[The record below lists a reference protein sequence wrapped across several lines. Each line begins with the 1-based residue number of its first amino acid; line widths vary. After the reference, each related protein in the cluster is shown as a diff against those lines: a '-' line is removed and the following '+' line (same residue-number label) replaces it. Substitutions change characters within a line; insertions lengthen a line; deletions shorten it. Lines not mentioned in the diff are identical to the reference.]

1 MILAEGSDH
10 YRPTTWDAA
19 FKLIGKTV
27 NCLGSPNHAAFYTSG
42 KTSNKAAFL
51 YQLSPRQFGTN
62 NLPDCSNTC
71 HESSGCALLNM
82 IGVGKGTVSLED
94 FESGRDLRHR
104 PEPGH
109 QPSSHAHRLQRPSNA
124 VARSPASMC
133 FQVGLMRFTNP
144 QDFAAEAN
152 RRDSCLPKTLASDL
166 GQSKPARRDR

>member
-51 YQLSPRQFGTN
+51 YQLFAPAIWDEQFTR
-62 NLPDCSNTC
+62 LFQHC
-71 HESSGCALLNM
+71 HESSGCALLNV

-94 FESGRDLRHR
+94 FEKEDAIFVIGQN
-104 PEPGH
+104 PGTNH
-109 QPSSHAHRLQRPSNA
+109 PRMLTACKRPSNA

-133 FQVGLMRFTNP
+133 FPRW
-144 QDFAAEAN
+144 ASC
-152 RRDSCLPKTLASDL
+152 DSPIPRISPPKRIGAIPVFPRLWPPTWA
-166 GQSKPARRDR
+166 KPSQHA